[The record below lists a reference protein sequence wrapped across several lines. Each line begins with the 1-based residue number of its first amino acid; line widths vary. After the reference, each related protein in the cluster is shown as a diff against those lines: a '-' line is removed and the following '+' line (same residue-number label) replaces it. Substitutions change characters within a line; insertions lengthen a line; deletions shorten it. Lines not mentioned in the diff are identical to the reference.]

1 MFTLEQ
7 IKTAHSQVKSGA
19 DFPKYIRDIQ
29 KLGVTAYEVF
39 VSDGHTDYYGKNDFK
54 ITSSAKYDT
63 LPLSKISHS
72 EKFTSDLLAHQ
83 QGKTDYMAFCL
94 DCANSGI
101 EKWIVNIAEMTCTYY
116 DVAGTNILTEII
128 PHV

>member
-7 IKTAHSQVKSGA
+7 IKAAHSQVKSGA
-19 DFPKYIRDIQ
+19 DFPKYIQDIQ

-39 VSDGHTDYYGKNDFK
+39 VSDGHADYYGKNDFK
-54 ITSSAKYDT
+54 ITSPAKYDT
-63 LPLSKISHS
+63 LPLAKISYS

-83 QGKTDYMAFCL
+83 QGKTDYMTFCQ

-116 DVAGTNILTEII
+116 DVTGTNVLTENI
-128 PHV
+128 PSV